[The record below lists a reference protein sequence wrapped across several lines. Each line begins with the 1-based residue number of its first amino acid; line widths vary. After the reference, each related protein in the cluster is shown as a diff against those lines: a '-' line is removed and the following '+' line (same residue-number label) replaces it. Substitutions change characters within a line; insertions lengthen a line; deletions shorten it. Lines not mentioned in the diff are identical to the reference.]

1 MKHKGIFKRLSL
13 LTLLLIAGFTSA
25 MAQSLYM
32 EGFKINAGETKTV
45 TVALA
50 QNGYDIYGLQTDI
63 VLSNGL
69 YLDGDPVAVE
79 GVMNTPSVSCKQ
91 MDNKTTRV
99 VMLSMNGETFSGQKN
114 VIQFNVGCTENFVG
128 GTIKL
133 TNSRLTISNYGDE
146 VSVPDYKAI
155 VTTDKEVVIP
165 DGLWSIPDPS
175 SLLEFT
181 TFEPY
186 ERYIL
191 YNPDAKMFFASGNG
205 WSTMASLRTFGME
218 IWLDE
223 PTEFDAPEGSYSL
236 WDNNVNNPVRQTYE
250 GNMFT
255 DDNGTTWVDHSSQ
268 SNYSWAYEIVD
279 GCVRLQNVAFIA
291 NHPQYEGTYLG
302 FDGNYELVGNDNYN
316 GDRRDAYTAILRHV
330 NPSAEGVS
338 VDWKAVTLDSY
349 ESFYYSEAYK
359 TYTERFNQCLAA
371 EALKAAIEEAM
382 ANYVDVSE
390 AASLY
395 NDESSQDWEMAEAAE
410 ALRTLI
416 NIKYRL
422 KVAIQEAEAQGFPGA
437 DEFKA
442 VLYDKY
448 ANYDEVQNAINNLNY
463 ALIEWGKENASLEN
477 PADMTSMIVNPR
489 FDNNDVYTGWNPG
502 FNSNNSAENAEFWN
516 TNYNTYQYIY
526 NLPEGVYA
534 LGVNAFY
541 RAGNNYSTAVENW
554 LANNEASKYAKL
566 YVETDESYRQKPIAN
581 IYSGAQLQS
590 FGVGETVVTYIDPQT
605 QEEVTV
611 YLPNTMSA
619 AEYYMHTLGQYGNK
633 LIFAVREGSG
643 LRIGVSK
650 NVTINDDWS
659 LFDDFSLTYY
669 GKAADAYQYYLVE
682 AIKDYEVSIED
693 GVLFTQAYLNDYNGA
708 CNADVTVSSLD
719 EVNEVLWTV
728 EYAKSELER
737 NIQLWKD
744 YQNALNDARAMV
756 ANDAYKDIEETG
768 DLADYLGF
776 DVEDILEKVELTNDQ
791 LEEEIAKV
799 IDWMETI
806 RVIAKNRPYEGKDYT
821 EFIVN
826 PGFDDDKDINSGAAE
841 GWNIDAG
848 TGGNITRG
856 PLGEYNKELM
866 ESSLGY
872 MNYCFEAWHRYNWD
886 VWQEIYDLPVGIYE
900 LSVQG
905 YVRCEVPGYTRGD
918 DLVAPYTSPVYLY
931 MNNAMSQFPSVYSES
946 PEEIGEEMVEVESW
960 YQETVNDMTY
970 PNSMGGA
977 AQCFGW
983 GMYKTVAY
991 GLIAKQGDAFRI
1003 GVKMNSNQ
1011 DWWCIF
1017 DNFKLTY
1024 HDPTNADLIKPIL
1037 EEALAKIDLSQPMG
1051 KDIFERASQV
1061 KTDAEAAITANDGA
1075 AMFAALNATFDL
1087 NAEIIESV
1095 ALFKELVQAN
1105 ESLLVAIDKSVNQEA
1120 IEEAY
1125 TLYAT
1130 ISNGIEN
1137 HTIYDKQVYEYI
1149 EQINNMCTVL
1159 ALPDNWA
1166 SASDDNPVDVTGVI
1180 KTPSFE
1186 DEYGY
1191 NSSEG
1196 WINPGNLGSHAME
1209 FWQIDY
1215 DMYQVIQGLPEGTY
1229 MISVDAW
1236 DRVGDNYDNYYNW
1249 LDDHRYTNSYLYGAN
1264 GYGEEY
1270 DARIANMMK
1279 AAPTEDPGKNGI
1291 EAYDFDGN
1299 IYYLPYSLT
1308 GGKEL
1313 MEMNPSVYTNK
1324 VIVNV
1329 GSDGFLRIGV
1339 KRYDYRYGNW
1349 TVLDDFRLTYFGKNS
1364 NKQPGE
1370 VIDIDLASVI
1380 KEANDLLGMYMQT
1393 SLQTELQQLVDTY
1406 KDATDAAEMEEGYQL
1421 LTNCIIRVRENINAY
1436 ANLAEVINAVKQ
1448 RLANGK
1454 NMDEDVVAEA
1464 TAFVATAE
1472 AAYVAREINTRV
1484 ANEYANKLYNL
1495 LDQLY
1500 AVFATVTIEIPGTL
1514 ADTLYSV
1521 AGDPWNL
1528 QGLKVKGAMNEDDL
1542 YFISNLYNL
1551 RLLDLAGTNLE
1562 KMPNWIFEYRD
1573 NLQKVEL
1580 PATLLFMGYGAFDG
1594 CYNLQSLTL
1603 HAAVPPYGY
1612 DRATWSWGY
1621 NLYVPAVSVQ
1631 AYQNN
1636 ELWNNWNIQGIDE
1649 LPERYHAITDF
1660 QITWPETQINDSVQ
1674 YKPDMRIGQYNLGGN
1689 YDYTYGAV
1697 TVNSDKN
1704 NTVSLGQFT
1713 IVYDPNIELTRRFE
1727 WGYSDYSSNGSLVN
1741 YAENMRADN
1750 VTVDYWVRRDRWT
1763 FFSLPFDAQ
1772 VSEIGLNFE
1781 NTPFVIRKYD
1791 AAARAAGNMN
1801 ETWVNMTA
1809 DSVLHAGEGYILQ
1822 STAMDYDEEYRNYNG
1837 FFFKAMQTTNKNN
1850 IFVSDDVEVPLKQFA
1865 SEFAHN
1871 QNWNLIGN
1879 PYPCYYNIQG
1889 MQTNAPITVW
1899 NHYYQSYEAYS
1910 PLDDIY
1916 VLNPGE
1922 AFFVQRPVN
1931 ESSILFIE
1939 EGRQA
1944 RRDQV
1949 NYNLVAGAR
1958 SAVKAADRYVF
1969 NITISDGETTD
1980 RTRIVLNEEAKAGY
1994 EQDKDASKFMSLN
2007 DEVAQI
2013 YSVADAKY
2021 AINERPMAN
2030 GEVKLGVHFGKQ
2042 GTYTIALNTK
2052 VDAEVVL
2059 VDLLTGKEIRLD
2071 GSEGYT
2077 FEANEGDTEDRFVV
2091 RFAGGQLTGIQTI
2104 ANGNSDNEKYYNLNG
2119 MQIEQP
2125 KKGLYLKNGKKVVVK

>member
-32 EGFKINAGETKTV
+32 EGFKINAGDTKTV

-50 QNGYDIYGLQTDI
+50 TDGYDIYGLQTDI

-79 GVMNTPSVSCKQ
+79 GAMADPNPSISCKW
-91 MDNKTTRV
+91 MDNKTIRV
-99 VMLSMNGETFSGQKN
+99 VMLSLDGKVFMPGNTN

-146 VSVPDYKAI
+146 VYVSNFSAKI
-155 VTTDKEVVIP
+155 TTDQEVQIP
-165 DGLWSIPDPS
+165 EGVWGDIPEPQG
-175 SLLEFT
+175 LEFVDEIS
-181 TFEPY
+181 FDGSWY
-186 ERYIL
+186 YL
-191 YNPDAKMFFASGNG
+191 YNPEGKRFFASGNE
-205 WSTMASLRTFGME
+205 WNTRASLAQFGYPVWFQE
-218 IWLDE
+218 A
-223 PTEFDAPEGSYSL
+223 TEDDAPEGSYEL
-236 WDNNVNNPVRQTYE
+236 WNYVDNPDRYDVTGEHNV
-250 GNMFT
+250 FT
-255 DDNGTTWVDHSSQ
+255 DDGGSTWVDHASQ
-268 SNYSWAYEIVD
+268 SNYSWFVTPAGD
-279 GCVRLQNVAFIA
+279 GYYRLQNAMLIQY
-291 NHPQYEGTYLG
+291 NPDYEGRYLG
-302 FDGNYELVGNDNYN
+302 WNGTSDNRLYMIYPEEGHAVNWRFVTYDSYQNFISSEEYYEYSQLAENGALGQRLYELLVDAKELDINIVRWLEVYMNTDSSYGELQSAISEISTYISYKI
-316 GDRRDAYTAILRHV
+316 RLRDAV
-330 NPSAEGVS
+330 EM
-338 VDWKAVTLDSY
+338 
-349 ESFYYSEAYK
+349 
-359 TYTERFNQCLAA
+359 AA
-371 EALKAAIEEAM
+371 EVR
-382 ANYVDVSE
+382 VDVSE
-390 AASLY
+390 Y
-395 NDESSQDWEMAEAAE
+395 QGVYDNP
-410 ALRTLI
+410 
-416 NIKYRL
+416 
-422 KVAIQEAEAQGFPGA
+422 EAEL
-437 DEFKA
+437 E
-442 VLYDKY
+442 
-448 ANYDEVQNAINNLNY
+448 EM
-463 ALIEWGKENASLEN
+463 ENAYYN
-477 PADMTSMIVNPR
+477 VQDAIDVM
-489 FDNNDVYTGWNPG
+489 NN
-502 FNSNNSAENAEFWN
+502 FL
-516 TNYNTYQYIY
+516 
-526 NLPEGVYA
+526 NL
-534 LGVNAFY
+534 
-541 RAGNNYSTAVENW
+541 VEKSREM
-554 LANNEASKYAKL
+554 LTMPDFQGLDA
-566 YVETDESYRQKPIAN
+566 
-581 IYSGAQLQS
+581 
-590 FGVGETVVTYIDPQT
+590 T
-605 QEEVTV
+605 QE
-611 YLPNTMSA
+611 
-619 AEYYMHTLGQYGNK
+619 
-633 LIFAVREGSG
+633 
-643 LRIGVSK
+643 
-650 NVTINDDWS
+650 
-659 LFDDFSLTYY
+659 
-669 GKAADAYQYYLVE
+669 
-682 AIKDYEVSIED
+682 
-693 GVLFTQAYLNDYNGA
+693 
-708 CNADVTVSSLD
+708 
-719 EVNEVLWTV
+719 
-728 EYAKSELER
+728 
-737 NIQLWKD
+737 
-744 YQNALNDARAMV
+744 
-756 ANDAYKDIEETG
+756 
-768 DLADYLGF
+768 LADYLNG
-776 DVEDILEKVELTNDQ
+776 ELAKLLEATMTR
-791 LEEEIAKV
+791 EEIYMAT
-799 IDWMETI
+799 ETI
-806 RVIAKNRPYEGKDYT
+806 KNLREIMIEESKGVVYDGKDVTYLI
-821 EFIVN
+821 EN
-826 PGFDDDKDINSGAAE
+826 PGFDDDWNIDSGSAE
-841 GWNIDAG
+841 GWNIDNYSG
-848 TGGNITRG
+848 RTLTRG
-856 PLGEYNKELM
+856 PLGQNNKDLM
-866 ESSLGY
+866 ENALGY
-872 MNYCFEAWHRYNWD
+872 MNYCFEAWHNYNWD
-886 VWQEIYDLPVGIYE
+886 VWQELTNLPVGMYE
-900 LSVQG
+900 LQVQG

-918 DLVAPYTSPVYLY
+918 DINPNYPSPVYLY
-931 MNNAMSQFPSVYSES
+931 MNNALSSFPSVYSES
-946 PEEIGEEMVEVESW
+946 PADYGKEMVEVETW
-960 YQETVNDMTY
+960 YQEEVNDKPY

-983 GMYKTVAY
+983 GMYKTTAY
-991 GLIAKQGDAFRI
+991 GLIAREGDIFRI
-1003 GVKMNSNQ
+1003 GVKMNKNQ

-1024 HDPTNADLIKPIL
+1024 RTPTAEIVQPIL
-1037 EEALAKIDLSQPMG
+1037 ETELAKLDLSRPMG
-1051 KDIFERASQV
+1051 KDIYELISNLKTTAQNAIDAQDGQV
-1061 KTDAEAAITANDGA
+1061 
-1075 AMFAALNATFDL
+1075 MFNVLTQAYDL
-1087 NAEIIESV
+1087 NANYLESV
-1095 ALFKELVQAN
+1095 ALFVELQRAVDTF
-1105 ESLLVAIDKSVNQEA
+1105 VEA
-1120 IEEAY
+1120 INNSENQDAINQADALAGEIY
-1125 TLYAT
+1125 
-1130 ISNGIEN
+1130 NGINN
-1137 HTIYDKQVYEYI
+1137 HTIYDWQVYEYI
-1149 EQINNMCTVL
+1149 DQMNNLYTAL
-1159 ALPDNWA
+1159 ALPADWA
-1166 SASDDNPVDVTGVI
+1166 SASDKNPIDLTAVI
-1180 KTPSFE
+1180 KNPSFE
-1186 DEYGY
+1186 NEWGESTD
-1191 NSSEG
+1191 EG
-1196 WINPGNLGSHAME
+1196 WMNPGNLGNDDTQRSALAME
-1209 FWQIDY
+1209 FWQTEFN
-1215 DMYQVIQGLPEGTY
+1215 MYQVIQGLPEGTY

-1236 DRVGDNYDNYYNW
+1236 ERVGDNYDNYYYW
-1249 LDDHRYTNSYLYGAN
+1249 LEDNRYTNSYLYGMN
-1264 GYGEEY
+1264 GDGKVYN
-1270 DARIANMMK
+1270 ARIANMMK
-1279 AAPTEDPGKNGI
+1279 AAPTEDPGMEGI
-1291 EAYDFDGN
+1291 YEYGLDGN
-1299 IYYLPYSLT
+1299 IYYLPNTLV
-1308 GGKEL
+1308 GGKGL
-1313 MEMNPSVYTNK
+1313 IDLNPGAYTNK

-1329 GSDGFLRIGV
+1329 GPDGFLRIGV
-1339 KRYDYRYGNW
+1339 KRNYYGSNSW
-1349 TVLDDFRLTYFGKNS
+1349 TVLDDFRLTYFGKES
-1364 NKQPGE
+1364 SKQPGE

-1421 LTNCIIRVRENINAY
+1421 LTNCISRVRENINAY
-1436 ANLAEVINAVKQ
+1436 ANLAEVISAVKQ
-1448 RLANGK
+1448 RLANGQ

-1528 QGLKVKGAMNEDDL
+1528 QGLKVKGNINDDDL
-1542 YFISNLYNL
+1542 YFIRDLYNL

-1649 LPERYHAITDF
+1649 LPEKYHAITDF

-1727 WGYSDYSSNGSLVN
+1727 WGYSDYSGNGSLVN

-1931 ESSILFIE
+1931 ESSIVFIE

-1949 NYNLVAGAR
+1949 NYDLVAGAR
-1958 SAVKAADRYVF
+1958 SAVKAANRYVF